1 MAQRTT
7 PPDLPGFVYLDWLGG
22 GGFADVFRYQDALG
36 RKVAVKVLHGG
47 GASAFDAE
55 ANLMAKLSSH
65 PNIVSVFQAGVAA
78 DGRPFL
84 VMEECGTAHLGAR
97 IAKRLLT
104 ASKAMEIAIQ
114 VAGAVETAHRMGI
127 LHRDIKP
134 ANILFTEFGRPA
146 LTDFGIS
153 EGAEVRA
160 ANNALSR
167 LWAPQ
172 EQYPDSGLAMGPW
185 SDVFSLAATT
195 WAMLVGRSPL
205 EEPGGANDRLSL
217 RHRARTFTPRPTG
230 RQDVPDLLERVLAT
244 ALARDPG
251 QRYPSA
257 LEFARAL
264 QGVQGQMNES
274 VTPIDVLSDRL
285 EEDLDDA
292 TELHDSGTRISGFM
306 LIDPDQAADHTAVS
320 TGPSSGVTSPFEHSD
335 PQAAAPPPAQVALH
349 GRGHAAPGVRDFTG
363 PAVPELD
370 GHTVVEGQG
379 VVGPAAEPSP
389 LTLQPDKGQPR
400 GMMIGAVVG
409 VAAVVVIAVAWS
421 VAGRMPGDPAVGPTT
436 AAQPQD
442 PVILRVPPVE
452 DLEGAVADGEATFT
466 WTNPDPKDGDT
477 YMYEQLS
484 AADEQP
490 VDFVDKPTVTVPAQP
505 GRTCVAV
512 SLRRSDGRVSSP
524 VRGCVDE

>member
-65 PNIVSVFQAGVAA
+65 PNIVSVLQAGVAA

-153 EGAEVRA
+153 EGADVRA

-185 SDVFSLAATT
+185 SDVFSLAATA

-244 ALARDPG
+244 GLARDPQ

-257 LEFARAL
+257 LDFARAL

-274 VTPIDVLSDRL
+274 VTPIDVLSDRVDD
-285 EEDLDDA
+285 DLDDA

-306 LIDPDQAADHTAVS
+306 LIDPDQGVDSTATS

-335 PQAAAPPPAQVALH
+335 PQAPAPPAPQVSQVVLH
-349 GRGHAAPGVRDFTG
+349 GRGSAAPGVRDFTG
-363 PAVPELD
+363 PAVPDLD
-370 GHTVVEGQG
+370 TVLDAPEVPSSSAPTLEPEAKKRR
-379 VVGPAAEPSP
+379 GP
-389 LTLQPDKGQPR
+389 L
-400 GMMIGAVVG
+400 IGA
-409 VAAVVVIAVAWS
+409 
-421 VAGRMPGDPAVGPTT
+421 
-436 AAQPQD
+436 
-442 PVILRVPPVE
+442 
-452 DLEGAVADGEATFT
+452 
-466 WTNPDPKDGDT
+466 
-477 YMYEQLS
+477 
-484 AADEQP
+484 
-490 VDFVDKPTVTVPAQP
+490 
-505 GRTCVAV
+505 
-512 SLRRSDGRVSSP
+512 
-524 VRGCVDE
+524 